1 MKGVYIYIVSRL
13 IVYLLVIF
21 TGITLCFIIPR
32 LTGAS
37 PVEVV
42 ITRMASYGEYYDPAV
57 IQGLKETLEELYGL
71 KGSLWEQYIA
81 FLRRLFMGDLG
92 VSLTEFPTPVSTL
105 INRSLPWSI
114 GLLLLTTLIS
124 WILGNLIGGIAGYF
138 ERSRWSNLLTGFSI
152 IVHNIPYYIL
162 GLCLVLLF
170 SYFIPL
176 LPMMGGYSVGA
187 KPAFSL
193 EFILDVV
200 SHALLPA
207 LSIIIVSYGGSFITM
222 RALSITTKNEDF
234 TRFAEI
240 MRLDKYTVLY
250 RYVIRNALL
259 PQVTGLAVALGNIFT
274 GALALEVVFA
284 YPGLG
289 SLLYRALI
297 NSDYNLIMG
306 LTTYSIFAVATAL
319 LILDF
324 IYPFI
329 DPRIRYK

>member
-1 MKGVYIYIVSRL
+1 
-13 IVYLLVIF
+13 
-21 TGITLCFIIPR
+21 
-32 LTGAS
+32 
-37 PVEVV
+37 
-42 ITRMASYGEYYDPAV
+42 
-57 IQGLKETLEELYGL
+57 
-71 KGSLWEQYIA
+71 
-81 FLRRLFMGDLG
+81 
-92 VSLTEFPTPVSTL
+92 
-105 INRSLPWSI
+105 
-114 GLLLLTTLIS
+114 
-124 WILGNLIGGIAGYF
+124 
-138 ERSRWSNLLTGFSI
+138 
-152 IVHNIPYYIL
+152 
-162 GLCLVLLF
+162 
-170 SYFIPL
+170 
-176 LPMMGGYSVGA
+176 
-187 KPAFSL
+187 
-193 EFILDVV
+193 
-200 SHALLPA
+200 
-207 LSIIIVSYGGSFITM
+207 
-222 RALSITTKNEDF
+222 
-234 TRFAEI
+234 